1 MYNMKDIEVHLH
13 LGMKL
18 RHLIIQI
25 DTQKLPQQQ
34 QNMTLLYSP
43 HNMY

>member
-1 MYNMKDIEVHLH
+1 MYNKYEIYLH
-13 LGMKL
+13 LGKKL

-34 QNMTLLYSP
+34 QNINLLYSP
-43 HNMY
+43 HNVF